1 MEQSTRRRQGRA
13 VTALFP
19 SPPKNIAVSQP
30 QTLMIF
36 TFNLTFVKCPCSV
49 FNAKC
54 HYNLYFFNNNNN
66 LSHLSLLGFS
76 LAHIVITISRHQ
88 VSSPRT
94 KVVNCRETH
103 NTACLEPKATL
114 TTDINSFEE
123 AHSVPVRQFKCQ
135 RIHYSELRNYHY
147 TPPKY
152 NYRMKRSRNNGHNR
166 C

>member
-1 MEQSTRRRQGRA
+1 MNAPAHPRSSLSRHLCQHSATHAAPAADAWRSLSVCHGKPLLLQTNSQSLTIRIR
-13 VTALFP
+13 P
-19 SPPKNIAVSQP
+19 
-30 QTLMIF
+30 
-36 TFNLTFVKCPCSV
+36 TFS
-49 FNAKC
+49 
-54 HYNLYFFNNNNN
+54 
-66 LSHLSLLGFS
+66 
-76 LAHIVITISRHQ
+76 ITIR
-88 VSSPRT
+88 P
-94 KVVNCRETH
+94 
-103 NTACLEPKATL
+103 NTNTLFGLLFGPNRIRIEYSVQPYLEPKATL

>member
-1 MEQSTRRRQGRA
+1 MNAPAHPRSSLSRHLCQHSATHAAPAADAWRSLSRETS
-13 VTALFP
+13 VTADEL
-19 SPPKNIAVSQP
+19 SVSDY
-30 QTLMIF
+30 
-36 TFNLTFVKCPCSV
+36 SYS
-49 FNAKC
+49 A
-54 HYNLYFFNNNNN
+54 YF
-66 LSHLSLLGFS
+66 S
-76 LAHIVITISRHQ
+76 ITIR
-88 VSSPRT
+88 P
-94 KVVNCRETH
+94 
-103 NTACLEPKATL
+103 NTNTLFGLLFGPNRIRIEYSVQPYLEPKATL